1 MFENA
6 FDFIYEKIVVG
17 KMSLSKIN
25 LVVIGHKDHGKST
38 LIGRLLYDSNAIPEQ
53 KLQEVEAEL
62 KKAGDEGFRFAF
74 LLDTL
79 EEERRGGLTIDIMQT
94 PFKTKKHLYTI
105 IDCPGHREFIKKM
118 FTGASQADAAVLVV
132 SAKEGIQDQTKQHA
146 FLIKTLGIQ
155 QIIVAVNK
163 MDHAN
168 FEEAKFKQI
177 SEELLPILDSLG
189 YRNFPIIPLSALT
202 GENVFKKSDKMP
214 WYKGASLIEALDK
227 NISPS
232 VPPVKKPLR
241 GCVQDVY
248 EIDRNKIVVS
258 KVLTGVLEEGKIV
271 NFDPSGEKGLVKKIE
286 MFGKEIE
293 KVGPGDSVGLVIN
306 KLREAKRGEVISYP
320 SNRAMAVRNFVA
332 EMIVFSNIG
341 VRNNDILKI
350 RCGTA
355 EKRCKVRKI
364 LERIDPVNLTVDAK
378 FPEVLKGGD
387 VGKLILSPIE
397 PMCVE
402 KYSEFEEL
410 GRFVV
415 EGKKGTAA
423 AGIVLETQIAEEN

>member
-1 MFENA
+1 MHT
-6 FDFIYEKIVVG
+6 IKG
-17 KMSLSKIN
+17 GQMSLSKIN
-25 LVVIGHKDHGKST
+25 LVIIGHKDHGKST

-132 SAKEGIQDQTKQHA
+132 SAREGIQDQTKQHA

-168 FEEAKFKQI
+168 FEEAKFKQMKQ
-177 SEELLPILDSLG
+177 ELLPILDSLG

-214 WYKGASLIEALDK
+214 WYKGASLIETLDE

-232 VPPVKKPLR
+232 VPPVEKPLR

-248 EIDRNKIVVS
+248 EIGGNKIVVS

-271 NFDPSGEKGLVKKIE
+271 NFDPSGEEGLVKKIE
-286 MFGKEIE
+286 MFGKEVE
-293 KVGPGDSVGLVIN
+293 KAGPGYSVGLVIN

-320 SNRAMAVRNFVA
+320 SNRARAVKSFVA
-332 EMIVFSNIG
+332 EMILFSTID
-341 VRNNDILKI
+341 VRNNDILTI

-355 EKRCKVRKI
+355 EKRCKVQEI

-387 VGKLILSPIE
+387 VGKLILSTLE
-397 PMCVE
+397 PMCIE
-402 KYSEFEEL
+402 KYSEFAEL

-423 AGIVLETQIAEEN
+423 AGIVLETQIAEAN

>member
-1 MFENA
+1 
-6 FDFIYEKIVVG
+6 
-17 KMSLSKIN
+17 MSLSRIN
-25 LVVIGHKDHGKST
+25 LVIIGHKDHGKST

-146 FLIKTLGIQ
+146 FLIRTLGIEQ
-155 QIIVAVNK
+155 LVVAVNK
-163 MDHAN
+163 MDAAN
-168 FEEAKFKQI
+168 YEEARFKEI
-177 SEELLPILDSLG
+177 CKGLAPILSYLG
-189 YRNFPIIPLSALT
+189 YKNPQIVPLSALN
-202 GENVFKKSDKMP
+202 GENVFKKSERMS
-214 WYKGASLIEALDK
+214 WYKGSSLSDTLDETVR
-227 NISPS
+227 PS
-232 VPPVKKPLR
+232 APPVDKPLR

-248 EIDRNKIVVS
+248 EIEGKKIVVCRI
-258 KVLTGVLEEGKIV
+258 LAGTLNEGKIV
-271 NFDPSGEKGLVKKIE
+271 NFAPSGEEGLVNKIE

-293 KVGPGDSVGLVIN
+293 KAGPRYSVGLIIN

-320 SNRAMAVRNFVA
+320 QNRVKVVRSFVA
-332 EMIVFSNIG
+332 EMILFFNEVENGDVLI
-341 VRNNDILKI
+341 I

-355 EKRCKVRKI
+355 ENKCKVQKI
-364 LERIDPVNLTVDAK
+364 LERIDPINLTVDAK
-378 FPEVLKGGD
+378 FPEVLKSGD
-387 VGKLILSPIE
+387 VGKILFSPLE

-402 KYSEFEEL
+402 KYSEFPEL

-415 EGKKGTAA
+415 EGKRGTAA
-423 AGIVLETQIAEEN
+423 AGIVLETKITEVD